1 MSSEEIVDSVIVD
14 ETKRGRRW
22 LHFIVP
28 LFLTVVALGV
38 IAWVGI
44 TSYKATNNGALKL
57 TRDLMEASQ
66 RYIGQEVGGYI
77 MPVSAGDTVASG
89 MLAYTPSQLRD
100 KIFYSYCTTMLQK
113 VPQLQ
118 SFYLANEQG
127 DFTLITRAQQKG
139 IFDHIKLV
147 TKGKQRFFHHTLYDI
162 RGVEIKEYVQSAG
175 QYDPR
180 KRSWYKDTANAKG
193 IKWAKPFLFPEN
205 GQLVMTSSV
214 RFRSDDGHTFVFA
227 ASISLNEL
235 SNYLGDIKI
244 GRDGNAMIVDSEG
257 HMIAARDMLIVS
269 HLFSSRWA
277 AGKKL
282 TSESRVLAPD
292 NHPVFSLG
300 YDRYRVMGAGVS
312 YITWKGKNYIVLS
325 SKLQHSAGWILL
337 IVVPEEDFSSF
348 ATQSRWQSLKF
359 IGIIL
364 VFSGLLGGLFIRQL
378 RRAERGFRIITEQR
392 SRMVRESTAVWKVA
406 VAPDLFNPTAEPT
419 VLTEQLVQVT
429 QARRAS
435 LWRFLHNGV
444 GMICEDSYDGMQNTH
459 TGGFQIGRSQLES
472 FFLAVEEGNIIEVP
486 VADLDERT
494 KAFDRLV
501 MREIGTHALSI
512 YPITS
517 SLQRVQGAL
526 ILEDAAIAPYQQYF
540 MALVSAI
547 SGIRFSAQTQSE
559 SRLSLQEGAIE
570 RDDKIEKSILPPLQ
584 FNNLLMHDPAL
595 DSMRGVGVYDAV
607 AVLVVTFSDPVVMSV
622 RDVEGLLT
630 LISRLA
636 MDVKTVAEEKQ
647 LFAVELAGHR
657 MICIAGCTTQSDS
670 KALVRIAD
678 AALKMREAF
687 IRTLADA
694 DLEPVFAMGID
705 YGPAFGGMLGEEE
718 GHVFNLWGQTVS
730 LAELMAE
737 SASDPGVIQVTER
750 VYSVLREQYLLRSR
764 GTFFASNLG
773 VGRAYTLVA
782 RR

>member
-1 MSSEEIVDSVIVD
+1 MSSKEIIDPVVID
-14 ETKRGRRW
+14 ETDRERTW
-22 LHFIVP
+22 VHFVLP

-57 TRDLMEASQ
+57 TRDLMDASQ

-77 MPVSAGDTVASG
+77 MPASAGDMVASS
-89 MLAYTPSQLRD
+89 MLAYTPPQLRD
-100 KIFYSYCTTMLQK
+100 KIFYSYSTTMLQK

-118 SFYLANEQG
+118 SFYLANDQG
-127 DFTLITRAQQKG
+127 DFILITRAQQKG
-139 IFDHIKLV
+139 VFDHIKLV
-147 TKGKQRFFHHTLYDI
+147 TKGKQRFFRHTLYNI
-162 RGVEIKEYVQSAG
+162 RGIKIKEYEQSAG

-180 KRSWYKDTANAKG
+180 ERSWYKDTANVKG
-193 IKWAKPFLFPEN
+193 IKWAKPFLFPADR
-205 GQLVMTSSV
+205 QLVMTSSI
-214 RFRSDDGHTFVFA
+214 RFHSDDGHTFVYA
-227 ASISLNEL
+227 ANISLNEL
-235 SNYLGDIKI
+235 SDYLGDIKI
-244 GRDGNAMIVDSEG
+244 GHDGNAMIVDNDG
-257 HMIAARDMLIVS
+257 RMIAARDMLIVP

-277 AGKKL
+277 AGRRL
-282 TSESRVLAPD
+282 TSESRVLGPT
-292 NHPVFSLG
+292 NHPIFALG
-300 YDRYRVMGAGVS
+300 YDHYRVMGPGAA
-312 YITWKGKNYIVLS
+312 YITRKGKSYIVLS
-325 SKLQHSAGWILL
+325 SKLKYSTGWVLL
-337 IVVPEEDFSSF
+337 IVVPEKDFSSF
-348 ATQSRWQSLKF
+348 ATQSRRQSLKF
-359 IGIIL
+359 VGIII

-378 RRAERGFRIITEQR
+378 RRAERGLRIITEQR
-392 SRMVRESTAVWKVA
+392 SQMIRESTAVWKVA

-435 LWRFLHNGV
+435 LWRFLHDGA
-444 GMICEDSYDGMQNTH
+444 GIICEDSYDGMQNTH
-459 TGGFQIGRSQLES
+459 TGGFQIGRSQLEP

-486 VADLDERT
+486 SADLDERT

-501 MREIGTHALSI
+501 MREIGTHALSM
-512 YPITS
+512 YPITG
-517 SLQRVQGAL
+517 SLQRVQGVL
-526 ILEDAAIAPYQQYF
+526 ILEDATIAPYQQYF

-547 SGIRFSAQTQSE
+547 SGIRFSAQTQNE
-559 SRLSLQEGAIE
+559 SRLSSREDAKE
-570 RDDKIEKSILPPLQ
+570 KDNKIEKSILSPLQ
-584 FNNLLMHDPAL
+584 FNNLLMQDPAL

-607 AVLVVTFSDPVVMSV
+607 AVLVVTFSDPVIMNV
-622 RDVEGLLT
+622 RDVESLLT

-636 MDVKTVAEEKQ
+636 IDVKTVAEEKQ

-657 MICIAGCTTQSDS
+657 MICMAGCTTQSDS
-670 KALVRIAD
+670 NALVCIAD

-694 DLEPVFAMGID
+694 DLEPVFSMGID
-705 YGPAFGGMLGEEE
+705 YGPAFGGMLGEE

-750 VYSVLREQYLLRSR
+750 VYAVLREQYLLRSR